1 MKKSSHKVAPMIEKI
16 ALAGIL
22 IALGELLLFYSS
34 PPLKIRVVQPEVV
47 VTHPRH
53 IPKEVVK
60 VPILVYHYVEYVKD
74 ERDTIRK
81 SLSIT
86 PHVFE
91 NQLKTLVNAK
101 YHFITARALG
111 EYLEGSKNLPQNPVI
126 LTFDDGY
133 EDFYTDIFPFLQKYH
148 VVATQY
154 LISDFINQPNYMSD
168 EQIKEIRTSGL
179 VEFGSHTMRH
189 PNLASLDKNTAR
201 YEIEESKEKLEELLS
216 LPVVSFAYPYGGYN
230 EQTPKFVKAAGYKT
244 AVSTKG
250 GLAVHQKNKHVLFR
264 IHPGNRTGQD
274 LLNALQ

>member
-1 MKKSSHKVAPMIEKI
+1 MIEKI
-16 ALAGIL
+16 ALAGLL
-22 IALGELLLFYSS
+22 IALGEFLLFYFS
-34 PPLKIRVVQPEVV
+34 PPLKIQVVQPEVV
-47 VTHPRH
+47 VTQDRQ
-53 IPKEVVK
+53 IPTQIVQ
-60 VPILVYHYVEYVKD
+60 VPILIYHYVEYVKD

-91 NQLKTLVNAK
+91 NQIKTLVKAK

-111 EYLEGSKNLPQNPVI
+111 EYLEGSKNLPQNPII

-133 EDFYTDIFPFLQKYH
+133 EDFYTDIFPILHKYH

-154 LISDFINQPNYMSD
+154 LISDFINQPNYMSE

-179 VEFGSHTMRH
+179 VEFGSHTMFH
-189 PNLASLDKNTAR
+189 PNLASLDRDRAR
-201 YEIEESKEKLEELLS
+201 KEIEKSKEKLEKLLS

-230 EQTPKFVKAAGYKT
+230 DQTPKLVKDAGYKT

-250 GLAVHQKNKHVLFR
+250 GVKVGQENKYVLFR
-264 IHPGNRTGQD
+264 IHPRNRTGQD

>member
-1 MKKSSHKVAPMIEKI
+1 MIEKI
-16 ALAGIL
+16 ALTGLL
-22 IALGELLLFYSS
+22 IAFGEFLLFYFS
-34 PPLKIRVVQPEVV
+34 PPLKIQVVQPEVIV
-47 VTHPRH
+47 SQPRK
-53 IPKEVVK
+53 IPTGTVK

-81 SLSIT
+81 SLTIT

-91 NQLKTLVNAK
+91 NQLKTLVRAK

-133 EDFYTDIFPFLQKYH
+133 EDFYTDIFPFLHKYH

-154 LISDFINQPNYMSD
+154 LISDFINQPNYMNI

-179 VEFGSHTMRH
+179 VEFGSHTMLH
-189 PNLASLDKNTAR
+189 PNLASLDEKTASK
-201 YEIEESKEKLEELLS
+201 EIWESKEKLEKLLS

-230 EQTPKFVKAAGYKT
+230 EQTPTFVKNAGYKT
-244 AVSTKG
+244 AVTTKG
-250 GLAVHQKNKHVLFR
+250 GVEVRQENKFLLFR